1 MRKDNLGIVGD
12 FVLDGRRYGNGKRK
26 EGYGALLEGQL
37 FLGVSAS
44 DTVMNYCASRQGSFF
59 RQYALVADGK
69 IWPNRLKGKSLRR
82 AVARKADD
90 ARVYV
95 VVSRQRESLYDFSEA
110 LADYG
115 MHDALYLPGGDAYAF
130 CKVDG
135 DTLFLGV
142 SQEHVY
148 PNTNYL
154 VFGK

>member
-1 MRKDNLGIVGD
+1 M
-12 FVLDGRRYGNGKRK
+12 
-26 EGYGALLEGQL
+26 
-37 FLGVSAS
+37 
-44 DTVMNYCASRQGSFF
+44 
-59 RQYALVADGK
+59 
-69 IWPNRLKGKSLRR
+69 
-82 AVARKADD
+82 
-90 ARVYV
+90 
-95 VVSRQRESLYDFSEA
+95 SRQRESLYDFSEA

-130 CKVDG
+130 CKVDR